1 MNEPE
6 ASELAALN
14 EPEASELAAL
24 NEAAASP
31 AGLADVAGRVRGHV
45 VDMCAGREGGHL
57 GGSLSI
63 VDILTVLYFG
73 VLRVDPAWPENP
85 DRDMFVLSKGHGALA
100 LYATLAERGFLPV
113 GELASYGQP
122 GSRLMGHPM
131 RDLPGVEVST
141 GSLGHGLSL
150 GLGFALAAR
159 LAASERRSFVITG
172 DGELQEGSCWETA
185 ACAAAQRA
193 DNLVAIVDRNGLQL
207 TGPTE
212 GISPL
217 EPLADRWRAFGWS
230 VREADGHDQA
240 ALAAALG
247 ATPWEPGRPSV
258 LIARTTKGHG
268 IRFLAGKPVCHYA
281 TLSER
286 QHARAHASLASF
298 QRGPRGQ
305 APLGQ
310 APLGQ
315 APLVEAPLGE
325 APLSQP
331 LLSPGEPA

>member
-1 MNEPE
+1 MTVMTPP
-6 ASELAALN
+6 AVDAADLA
-14 EPEASELAAL
+14 
-24 NEAAASP
+24 
-31 AGLADVAGRVRGHV
+31 GTAGRVRSHI
-45 VDMCAGREGGHL
+45 VDMCAGGEGGHL
-57 GGSLSI
+57 GGSLSL

-73 VLRVDPAWPENP
+73 VLRVDPAWPQSP

-122 GSRLMGHPM
+122 GSRLMGHPV
-131 RDLPGVEVST
+131 RGLPGVEAST
-141 GSLGHGLSL
+141 GSLGHGLAL
-150 GLGFALAAR
+150 GLGFALAGR
-159 LAASERRSFVITG
+159 LSGSDRRSFVVTG
-172 DGELQEGSCWETA
+172 DGELQEGSCWESA

-240 ALAAALG
+240 ALAAELG

-258 LIARTTKGHG
+258 LIAHTVKGHG
-268 IRFLAGKPVCHYA
+268 VRFLAGNPVCHYA

-286 QHARAHASLASF
+286 QHTRARAALSAF
-298 QRGPRGQ
+298 NGRG
-305 APLGQ
+305 
-310 APLGQ
+310 
-315 APLVEAPLGE
+315 E
-325 APLSQP
+325 
-331 LLSPGEPA
+331 